1 MLDGIF
7 FQSVMWQIKKENL
20 KQLVRVFLG
29 LFVKLWFLRVF
40 ADTLK
45 GVFT

>member
-7 FQSVMWQIKKENL
+7 FQSVMWRLKKKNL

>member
-7 FQSVMWQIKKENL
+7 FQSYVAIKKMKIL

-29 LFVKLWFLRVF
+29 LFVKLWFLGVF